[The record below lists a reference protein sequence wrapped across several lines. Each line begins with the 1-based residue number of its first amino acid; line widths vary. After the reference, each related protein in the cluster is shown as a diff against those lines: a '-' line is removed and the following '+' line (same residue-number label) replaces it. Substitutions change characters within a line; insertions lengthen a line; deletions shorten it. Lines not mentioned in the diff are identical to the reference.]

1 MQVGRMQLE
10 NQVEGGS
17 LLDVAQVA
25 IGLGGWKVDP
35 SDPLKVPYSPANAA
49 LAAAEL
55 VGYRFEPG
63 DRDIVEGA
71 VRRAYDADERDP
83 EDYR

>member
-1 MQVGRMQLE
+1 MQVERMQLE

-35 SDPLKVPYSPANAA
+35 ADPWKAPYSPANAA

-63 DRDIVEGA
+63 DRDIVESA
-71 VRRAYDADERDP
+71 VRRAHDADERDP